1 MLSAP
6 RILVPLHFPLPT
18 AAVRLPKASPDT
30 SHPCQTPA
38 EALPCDAEARR
49 GTAQPAG
56 HEEVAQEPG
65 DWCVWVETVSPG
77 VLEPQNHG
85 GLTAPLLPGRW
96 RLAFRVGFPSVP

>member
-18 AAVRLPKASPDT
+18 AAVRLPKAFPDT
-30 SHPCQTPA
+30 SHLCQTPA
-38 EALPCDAEARR
+38 EALPCDAEA
-49 GTAQPAG
+49 GEGQLSLAG

-85 GLTAPLLPGRW
+85 GLTAPLPGRW
-96 RLAFRVGFPSVP
+96 RLAFRVGFASVP